1 MPAPT
6 NSVVRNSGKYT
17 LPLFQV
23 LDAIEPQSE
32 SFVVVFN
39 VLLMSIT
46 AGIKCVNLQNRNN
59 QVYSVMGTSDAEICM
74 NECGR

>member
-6 NSVVRNSGKYT
+6 SSVVRTSGKYT

-59 QVYSVMGTSDAEICM
+59 QVYSVMGTSDAEIRM

>member
-1 MPAPT
+1 M
-6 NSVVRNSGKYT
+6 

-23 LDAIEPQSE
+23 LDATEPQSE

-39 VLLMSIT
+39 VGLMSII
-46 AGIKCVNLQNRNN
+46 AGTNCVNLQNRNN